1 MKKTLL
7 GLAAAL
13 AISAPA
19 LAVPITAGS
28 NLSIS
33 GLDNVSAT
41 QITFPGNGNLLTASG
56 SFAALGTCFGCVAL
70 NPITYAPSVSSG
82 QIFSVSNNGATA
94 SFSLDPGA
102 TAVVMS
108 GTPGSVNVMGAGT
121 ATLTGFDPTPGR
133 ISFTTQD
140 GVASSV
146 TFSATVVAV
155 PEPASLALFGAGL
168 VGLGLIRRRRRA
180 RATRVA

>member
-13 AISAPA
+13 ALSSPA
-19 LAVPITAGS
+19 LAIPITAGS
-28 NLSIS
+28 NLSIA

-41 QITFPGNGNLLTASG
+41 QITFPTNGNLLTANG
-56 SFAALGTCFGCVAL
+56 SFASLGTCFGCVAL
-70 NPITYAPSVSSG
+70 NTITYAPSVSSG

-102 TAVVMS
+102 TAVVLP
-108 GTPGSVNVMGAGT
+108 GTPGSIDIMGSGT

-133 ISFTTQD
+133 ISFTTQN
-140 GVASSV
+140 GLPNAV

-168 VGLGLIRRRRRA
+168 AGLGLIRRRA
-180 RATRVA
+180 RASAA